1 MKAEGFNECDFS
13 FSVCDS
19 YQPFFWYIQY
29 YSDLLQYKSLE
40 ELKAALISILTNS
53 FNHFIKP
60 VDFTVEFLKAFE
72 YFVH

>member
-1 MKAEGFNECDFS
+1 M
-13 FSVCDS
+13 SVIFLF
-19 YQPFFWYIQY
+19 QFVAVTGLFWYTQY

-60 VDFTVEFLKAFE
+60 VGFVVEFLKVFE
-72 YFVH
+72 YFIH

>member
-1 MKAEGFNECDFS
+1 M
-13 FSVCDS
+13 SVIFLFQFVTITS
-19 YQPFFWYIQY
+19 LFFWYIQY

>member
-1 MKAEGFNECDFS
+1 M
-13 FSVCDS
+13 SVIFLFQFVAVTS
-19 YQPFFWYIQY
+19 LFWYIQY

-40 ELKAALISILTNS
+40 ELKTALISILTNS

-60 VDFTVEFLKAFE
+60 VGFAVEFLKAFE